1 MAQLQGSKILLSVE
15 ETLQALS
22 LGRTK
27 LMELTYQGSIPSVK
41 IGKRRLYPLD
51 QVTQWAREQVTG
63 GVLEAVN
70 IDDAEVPQPPQPR
83 RVRRRR
89 VHLLGADHDNS

>member
-1 MAQLQGSKILLSVE
+1 MAHLQGSKILLSVE

-27 LMELTYQGSIPSVK
+27 LMELTYEGSIPSVK

-51 QVTQWAREQVTG
+51 QVTKWARDQVTG

-70 IDDAEVPQPPQPR
+70 IDDAEVPTQPNPR
-83 RVRRRR
+83 RLRRRR
-89 VHLLGADHDNS
+89 IAGRCSSGIRT